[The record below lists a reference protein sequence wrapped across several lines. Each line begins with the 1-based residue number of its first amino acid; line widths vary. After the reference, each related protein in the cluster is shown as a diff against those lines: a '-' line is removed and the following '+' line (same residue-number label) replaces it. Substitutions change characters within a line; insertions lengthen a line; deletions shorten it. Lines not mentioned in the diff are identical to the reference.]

1 MIVGFDYLL
10 LLAVALLQW
19 NMACSRVLR
28 CLGNRFS
35 PKAKVFFF
43 FDFVPQ
49 VHLLLPPCE
58 IIGNLST
65 WSSCGPSFRR
75 KAYQKWPH
83 TCWAKSLAAR
93 WLLGSFRDGLY
104 ISPLFGLKLSRP
116 KLCRSRVHH
125 AHQTAVG
132 SWWWGTQFSIPPEL
146 LSFLSLSLSFFL
158 STQTLVVFRKC
169 WPIQHRSRQ
178 TLDDRLLLSTE
189 NLLTEKV
196 VTGITSSNR
205 FFIYFP
211 RTEKEIT
218 DGTETCSLDCL
229 NMSTRLAKNL
239 FPSRREKYFCRS
251 SLDDDQSFCVISFY
265 HYISSCRS
273 VWVSREV
280 VLFQY

>member
-146 LSFLSLSLSFFL
+146 LSFLSLSLSFSSRHKL
-158 STQTLVVFRKC
+158 WWSLENVGLYNTEAARLWMIGYCCRQRIC
-169 WPIQHRSRQ
+169 WP
-178 TLDDRLLLSTE
+178 
-189 NLLTEKV
+189 K
-196 VTGITSSNR
+196 
-205 FFIYFP
+205 
-211 RTEKEIT
+211 K
-218 DGTETCSLDCL
+218 
-229 NMSTRLAKNL
+229 
-239 FPSRREKYFCRS
+239 S
-251 SLDDDQSFCVISFY
+251 SLASRVQTGFL
-265 HYISSCRS
+265 YIS
-273 VWVSREV
+273 RE
-280 VLFQY
+280 LRKR